1 LSGQPTKIG
10 KYEILNTIGRG
21 GMGVV
26 YKARD
31 PRLDRLVAIKM
42 IIGANPALL
51 KRFDVEARST
61 ASLQHQNIVTIYDF
75 GNQDGNPY
83 LVMEYLEG
91 MSLESI
97 ISSERSL
104 SLANKLNICI
114 GICNGLS
121 YAHER
126 GIIHRDIKPANVMLL
141 NDDNVKIVDF
151 GIARIGD
158 TGISRTEVVGSLHYM
173 SPEQFQS
180 TPLDTRTDIFSTG
193 VVLYRLLTGALPF
206 QAAGEAAVMYQII
219 NEAPLP
225 IASRVQG
232 YPGEL
237 DAIVAKALAKNR
249 ESRYPSCR
257 DLAFDLQV
265 VQDQQKHTE
274 VLEWL
279 QRAEAAVQRTEWTK
293 AEDYLKQLLK
303 IEKHHTRAHQML
315 GEVQDRVRRQRRAD
329 QSRHLRSQAD
339 EAFLDHRYDDA
350 LAILAQAIGLD
361 STNPDLLSLRETI
374 QEAKARA
381 ARLHIALRRAEGAQ
395 QAGDLDEAKRAIS
408 EALELEPEETSV
420 KVLRHVIFKQVEER
434 DRQQKLRNLLD
445 HARDQL
451 AARDLTNALET
462 LKAAEIIDSASVELR
477 SLLKV
482 ANTARAQ
489 QMRKAELEKLSRLI
503 EEALAREDYAAASTI
518 ASEGLQRYPQE
529 QGLLKLK
536 ALSDAEQTRI
546 RLIAYAKDQFVVANG
561 LLEAGKTLA
570 ALSVIENALQKV
582 PGDVHLDSLR
592 AVIKD
597 RLTSEEAEERKRKLL
612 QSAADSASAREYD
625 DAVRILEDARREF
638 SGTKE
643 IELLLQ
649 RVRAAQTKEMSVVEA
664 MASAQQM
671 LQQGNPDSAVQF
683 LEAKIPELSDAR
695 LSTLLEDARRQKDQ
709 FQRGLRSAMEQ
720 AQRILQDH
728 GAVETAKYLEI
739 QPERYRE
746 TPEFR
751 SFADSV
757 VKRMAVATLD
767 HDLALQTEP
776 DAQLRLAE
784 AALRKNPENKEI
796 KDRLA
801 SVLAR
806 KEQMSALVDRA
817 HSFESSGQYAD
828 AIEQLS
834 ALRKLHSKFPGLE
847 NEIRRLQRL
856 EEQRKDLAAKQAR
869 RIEIPEPPQAAPN
882 VVQDAPVASNA
893 DEKEVGATRIIGST
907 RSDEAVITSAVRPAA
922 VSWPEVDSPPAALI
936 AQQTV
941 QLNRQP
947 SRTWLAVALTIVI
960 AVAGVVAYR
969 MVTRPTT
976 IAVSILPTPADSAV
990 IVDGRSCPNP
1000 CRLNLPIGPHEVQA
1014 SHGDYVAHTELIHVE
1029 QGVTPD
1035 FSFSLSPLETPPSLA
1050 MGTLIIHANVEDAS
1064 VLVDG
1069 SIAGSVGKNKQFSA
1083 SVAPGKHKIVVQKQG
1098 FESIPAASNVEVSQ
1112 SHEVD
1117 VSFELLEKVA
1127 GVHALPE
1134 QYLTFEGP
1142 PTGAEVLI
1150 DSHAYQLPASRRLD
1164 VPVQAGLR
1172 HVEVNAKGFE
1182 RWTKDVKVES
1192 GVREEVTAEMKPT
1205 SPPARPAESS
1215 TPAPLP
1221 PPAPLPSGSF
1231 AVDRTVIEKGEKA
1244 ELSWNIQNA
1253 SSVRIDGQAVSAS
1266 GSKTVSPTESTTT
1279 YHLVATA
1286 PGGKEIEKEA
1296 VVIVN
1301 TPAPAKP
1308 TIDASAV
1315 SPQDKQAISDLLA
1328 QYAASFE
1335 HKDAKKLQ
1343 ELWPGIGKDLLKKI
1357 KTAYGANTRVSFSSL
1372 SFSRLADGKVQVS
1385 CTQSVQS
1392 DQMKVPSAKTN
1403 FSILVNQKGGSWV
1416 INFIPLNE

>member
-1 LSGQPTKIG
+1 
-10 KYEILNTIGRG
+10 
-21 GMGVV
+21 MV

-180 TPLDTRTDIFSTG
+180 TPLDSRTDIFSTG
-193 VVLYRLLTGALPF
+193 VVLYRLLTGNLPF
-206 QAAGEAAVMYQII
+206 RAAGEAAVMYQII
-219 NEAPLP
+219 HEAPSP
-225 IASRVQG
+225 IGSYVQG
-232 YPGEL
+232 YPAEL
-237 DAIVAKALAKNR
+237 DSIVAKALAKNR

-329 QSRHLRSQAD
+329 QSRQLRSQAD
-339 EAFLDHRYDDA
+339 EAFLDRRYDDA

-381 ARLHIALRRAEGAQ
+381 GRLNLALRRAEGAQ

-434 DRQQKLRNLLD
+434 DRQQRLRNLLD
-445 HARDQL
+445 QARDQL

-462 LKAAEIIDSASVELR
+462 LKAAEIIDSGSVELR

-482 ANTARAQ
+482 ANAAREQ

-503 EEALAREDYAAASTI
+503 EEALAREDYAAASAI
-518 ASEGLQRYPQE
+518 AGEGLLRYPQE

-536 ALSDAEQTRI
+536 ALSEAEQRRI
-546 RLIAYAKDQFVVANG
+546 HLIAYAKDQFVVANG

-592 AVIKD
+592 VVIKD

-612 QSAADSASAREYD
+612 QSAADAASAREYD

-638 SGTKE
+638 SETKE

-671 LQQGNPDSAVQF
+671 LRQGNPDSAVQF
-683 LEAKIPELSDAR
+683 LEAKIPELSDVR
-695 LSTLLEDARRQKDQ
+695 LSNLLEDARRQKDQ

-757 VKRMAVATLD
+757 VKRMAVETLD

-796 KDRLA
+796 KNRLA

-806 KEQMSALVDRA
+806 KEQRSALVDRA
-817 HSFESSGQYAD
+817 HTCESSGQYAD

-834 ALRKLHSKFPGLE
+834 ALRRLHSKFPGLE

-869 RIEIPEPPQAAPN
+869 RIELPEPPQAPPDL
-882 VVQDAPVASNA
+882 VQEVSTTASDAG
-893 DEKEVGATRIIGST
+893 EKEVGATRIIGST
-907 RSDEAVITSAVRPAA
+907 RSDQSLITSAVRPAA
-922 VSWPEVDSPPAALI
+922 ASRPEVDSPPTALI
-936 AQQTV
+936 AQPAQTKQTAQTA
-941 QLNRQP
+941 QLKRQP

-960 AVAGVVAYR
+960 AIAGVVAYR
-969 MVTRPTT
+969 IATRPTT

-1014 SHGDYVAHTELIHVE
+1014 SHDGYVAHTELIHVD

-1035 FSFSLSPLETPPSLA
+1035 FSFSLSPLETPPPSLA
-1050 MGTLIIHANVEDAS
+1050 MGTLLIHANVEDAS

-1069 SIAGSVGKNKQFSA
+1069 SIAGSVGKNKQFSV

-1117 VSFELLEKVA
+1117 VSFDLLQKVA
-1127 GVHALPE
+1127 GIHAMPE
-1134 QYLTFEGP
+1134 QYLSIEGP

-1205 SPPARPAESS
+1205 PPPTRPAESS
-1215 TPAPLP
+1215 TPAPPP
-1221 PPAPLPSGSF
+1221 PPAPSPSGSF
-1231 AVDRTVIEKGEKA
+1231 AVDHTVIEKGEKA
-1244 ELSWNIQNA
+1244 ELIWNIQNA

-1266 GSKTVSPTESTTT
+1266 GSKTVTPTESTTT
-1279 YHLVATA
+1279 YHLVATG
-1286 PGGKEIEKEA
+1286 PGGKEVEKEA

-1301 TPAPAKP
+1301 TPAPPKP
-1308 TIDASAV
+1308 TTDASAV

-1357 KTAYGANTRVSFSSL
+1357 KTAYGANTRVSFSNL
-1372 SFSRLADGKVQVS
+1372 GFSRLADGKVQVS